1 MLQTTWAPPVI
12 LEALPHGMLAEP
24 ADASAGRTSSGSMPG
39 LTQSAADDVGAAGS
53 TAGVSTV
60 RAQIFW
66 LEVPREPV
74 AASVL
79 DLYTGWNLECP
90 YAWKTRKAQSPTGI
104 YPRGSPPGRS
114 EESDKLGFCGTLS
127 CSPVLRYAFMFPR
140 PCSRV
145 IPDMFLQ

>member
-24 ADASAGRTSSGSMPG
+24 ADASAGRTSLGSTPG
-39 LTQSAADDVGAAGS
+39 LTQNAADDVGAAGGFGG
-53 TAGVSTV
+53 ASTV

-79 DLYTGWNLECP
+79 DLCTGWNLECP

-114 EESDKLGFCGTLS
+114 EESDKLGFFGTLS
-127 CSPVLRYAFMFPR
+127 CSPGRAR
-140 PCSRV
+140 ESSRTG
-145 IPDMFLQ
+145 FFK